1 MENLINQNTNLIP
14 PSPNIDI
21 KNLRPFPRYC
31 ISIGAIP
38 SSYMLS
44 LSYEEQLLWF
54 CNFLQNTVIPAIN
67 NNGQAVAELQTLFIQ
82 LKDYVD
88 NYFKNLDIQEEIS
101 IKLDEMVED
110 GTLQQIMNN
119 FLTNCFITFN
129 TVQDMKNYQFFI
141 PGTKIKTLGFY
152 EINDGGNAEYVV
164 KSNLTPNEMS
174 IFQLQNNLFAELIN
188 ANSSSFLDVRKLG
201 AKGDDNF
208 DNSDII
214 IFANS
219 FNMPIILKN
228 GTYKLTKSLIMTQ
241 SILGEN
247 AILKMYGATGYR
259 ESNRITLQYNNVKNK
274 YIKNLEINGGWDS
287 SILTVDQQ
295 FDSGIQLRGCEN
307 ITIENCYIHDCV
319 GDCITVSGHH
329 SPDIQSKNINIINNN
344 LINAWRN
351 CISIICAIGCTLKNN
366 FIKQVN
372 GFLTAVDI
380 EPNQNDIERVENLSI
395 INNNIENHSSSPL
408 NYNIMAAINLY
419 DPNLNFKN
427 IKILNNKIYNKH
439 FYGIYADVSSNID
452 IITISNNIVISDFG
466 IPLRLRNYEVAFISN
481 NTFYQKC
488 SLDELPSS
496 LKSLG
501 VEMYGKRLICTDN
514 IFMVTSTVFP
524 SGNEFSIFKG
534 NYIYQLNLNNYY
546 AFQSGGQN
554 DIISNNII
562 EHATN
567 GYYCTASGVDTK
579 NSLVLEGNSFINM
592 IGSNTNHAVN
602 ISKKTLSFAISN
614 NNFDS
619 TNKNIM
625 NDVTNLLDYIPLNL
639 FNTKIGVAY
648 KKPTS
653 GNFKPGDILLN
664 ANFSSSNNIIGWIC
678 NTTNPLTWSDLTVS

>member
-1 MENLINQNTNLIP
+1 M
-14 PSPNIDI
+14 
-21 KNLRPFPRYC
+21 
-31 ISIGAIP
+31 SIGAIP

-110 GTLQQIMNN
+110 GTLQQIMNK

-241 SILGEN
+241 SIIGEN

-259 ESNRITLQYNNVKNK
+259 DSNHITLQYNNVKNK

-287 SILTVDQQ
+287 STLSIGQE
-295 FDSGIQLRGCEN
+295 FDPGIDLCGCEN
-307 ITIENCYIHDCV
+307 ILIDNCYIHDCI
-319 GDCITVSGHH
+319 GDCITVRSFNNNN
-329 SPDIQSKNINIINNN
+329 SLFPCKNINILNNK

-351 CISIICAIGCTLKNN
+351 CISIVSCIGCLIENN
-366 FIKQVN
+366 FVNQVS
-372 GFLTAVDI
+372 GFLTSIDI
-380 EPNQNDIERVENLSI
+380 EPNLNDFEKVENLT
-395 INNNIENHSSSPL
+395 INNNIIENNSNSPL
-408 NYNIMAAINLY
+408 GNTMMAINLY
-419 DPNLNFKN
+419 DPNRKFKN
-427 IKILNNKIYNKH
+427 IKILNNKIYNKN
-439 FYGIYADVSSNID
+439 FYGIYSDVNSDID
-452 IITISNNIVISDFG
+452 LIVISNNIINSDYG
-466 IPLRLRNYEVAFISN
+466 IPLRLRNFQKGIISN
-481 NTFYQKC
+481 NTIYQNC
-488 SLDELPSS
+488 NLNEIPTPLQ
-496 LKSLG
+496 G
-501 VEMYGKRLICTDN
+501 AGIEMYGKKLNCTDN

-524 SGNEFSIFKG
+524 SASEFSIFKG
-534 NYIYQLNLNNYY
+534 NYIYQVNINDYY
-546 AFQSGGQN
+546 AFQTAGQN

-567 GYYCTASGVDTK
+567 GYYCTASSVDTK

-602 ISKKTLSFAISN
+602 ISKKILSFAISN

-619 TNKNIM
+619 TNKNLM
-625 NDVTNLLDYIPLNL
+625 NDVTNILDYIPLNL

-653 GNFKPGDILLN
+653 GNFKRGDILL
-664 ANFSSSNNIIGWIC
+664 NFSSSNNIIGWIC
-678 NTTNPLTWSDLTVS
+678 NTTNPLSWSDLTLS